1 MPKSIPTNGQTN
13 WGTALNSHLGQLN
26 DPTYG
31 GFNIVAD
38 NTARDA
44 KYTGLT
50 GENAGLTVYN
60 KASGSFQVLEFGTS
74 TGLKW
79 VDLGREMGKAKRFGS
94 GTLTYGINNGANP
107 SASDFYGYLE
117 SNTGD
122 LDKYV
127 KEGDTIAV
135 TDDFMYLVGAKVS
148 ASRFKVS
155 ISKDTRNHSVNAG
168 VIFSV
173 NAGSR
178 EFTISQADYLQVG
191 DATNI
196 LGGGFGLFI
205 VEKVNSTTYR
215 NHAVS
220 PIGGSYTIAT
230 LRRPMTN
237 FNTWEILETTLN
249 VDGLLTIYPSEN
261 VTIKNLTTT
270 SKSSLIS
277 GRDIYTSSSSSIGA
291 NHSSI
296 AAPTGNTSY
305 FTSSTITANRG
316 LGLNVDPT
324 LSNNSSDWKGYISDL
339 CPISVATSHNNNL
352 SIDSVTERMFGV
364 GLGANINSGKVNH
377 VLGIYFGTTRM
388 HAANATNTEIP
399 DTLWGIYQV
408 NHAEGVKGYKMAKNM
423 FGGNVHIKEVS
434 HDHNY
439 AANYAEADQRL
450 VVNGNIRATGTVT
463 QNSDINL
470 KKDIVKID
478 GALNKLSQIKGVT
491 YKWKKPENHGDDE
504 TEQLGVIAQD
514 VEKVFPQAVS
524 TDPNGIKSVSYG
536 DMVAPLI
543 EAIKELT
550 ARVKELEAKVK

>member
-1 MPKSIPTNGQTN
+1 MPKTIPQNGQAN
-13 WGTALNSHLGQLN
+13 WGTALNSHIGQLN

-31 GFNIVAD
+31 GFNIVQD
-38 NTARDA
+38 NANRDA

-50 GENAGLTVYN
+50 AENAGLTVYN
-60 KASGSFQVLEFGTS
+60 KASGGFQVLEFGTS
-74 TGLKW
+74 TGLRW
-79 VDLGREMGKAKRFGS
+79 VDLGREVGKNKRFGS

-107 SASDFYGYLE
+107 AASDFYTYLE

-148 ASRFKVS
+148 ASRFKASV
-155 ISKDTRNHSVNAG
+155 SKDTRNNSVNAG
-168 VIFSV
+168 VTFSV
-173 NAGSR
+173 TAGSR
-178 EFTISQADYLQVG
+178 EFTISQADYLRVG
-191 DATNI
+191 DSTNI
-196 LGGGFGLFI
+196 PGDGFGLFI

-220 PIGGSYTIAT
+220 PIPGSYTIAT

-249 VDGLLTIYPSEN
+249 VDGLLTVYPSQT
-261 VTIKNLTTT
+261 VSIKDLSTT
-270 SKSSLIS
+270 SKSNLAS
-277 GRDIYTSSSSSIGA
+277 GQNIYTSRRSSIGG
-291 NHSSI
+291 NHSDM
-296 AAPTGNTSY
+296 AAPTGKSSY
-305 FTSSTITANRG
+305 FQSSDIWASRG
-316 LGLNVDPT
+316 VGLNVDST
-324 LSNNSSDWKGYISDL
+324 LSDNSSDWKGYISDL
-339 CPISVATSHNNNL
+339 AAVGVSTSHHNNL
-352 SIDSVTERMFGV
+352 SIDSVTERMFGFST
-364 GLGANINSGKVNH
+364 GANINSGKVNH
-377 VLGIYFGTTRM
+377 VLGLYFGTTRM

-463 QNSDINL
+463 QNSDITL
-470 KKDIVKID
+470 KKDIKEID
-478 GALNKLSQIKGVT
+478 SAVSKLSQIKGVT
-491 YKWKKPENHGDDE
+491 YKWKNPENHGDDE

-524 TDPNGIKSVSYG
+524 TDTNGIKSVSYG

-543 EAIKELT
+543 QAIKELK
-550 ARVKELEAKVK
+550 AEIEELKKKV